1 MKKKKKRKVFKRK
14 ESEREKMVEF
24 FIAFRHIVERK
35 FQSIFSTLGI
45 AIAVTV
51 FIVSLTV
58 SNGLGRNMINSLLTM
73 SPHILIKHKKKNFF
87 ENYGEVVENLKKVE
101 GVKAVIPKINS
112 QSIIKSQGFA
122 RGVLA
127 YGIMPDNVKNDLDLR
142 MIAGNNNVEELNSI
156 LVGEELAKGMGLKVG
171 QEISLVSA
179 ENNEIKL
186 IVRGIFKTGFLE
198 YDTNLAIV
206 PMKTMQISA
215 DQGEVATDIWVKT
228 INPQKVE
235 NVEKKII
242 SNNVI
247 PHSEYGIL
255 DWKMLNQSLL
265 NAVRFEKFVLI
276 AILSLLL
283 LIASFAVSVILN
295 MVVREKIKD
304 IGILKSIGYTNKNI
318 RRIFMIE
325 GLLLGFFG
333 MIMGSILSPIVL
345 FVLKILFKVFMKNG
359 TYYLEELPLYISAK
373 ELAIIYV
380 VTVIVIFISTIFP
393 ASRAAKLKPVE
404 ALKYE

>member
-1 MKKKKKRKVFKRK
+1 
-14 ESEREKMVEF
+14 MVEF

-58 SNGLGRNMINSLLTM
+58 SNGLGRNMISSLLTM
-73 SPHILIKHKKKNFF
+73 SPHILIKHKQKNFF
-87 ENYGEVVENLKKVE
+87 ENYDEAVENLKKVD

-127 YGIMPDNVKNDLDLR
+127 YGIMPNNVKNDLDLR
-142 MIAGNNNVEELNSI
+142 IISGNNNIEELNSI

-171 QEISLVSA
+171 QEVSLVSS
-179 ENNEIKL
+179 ENKEIKL

-206 PMKTMQISA
+206 PMKTMQILA
-215 DQGEVATDIWVKT
+215 EQGEVATDIWLKT

-247 PHSEYGIL
+247 PHSEYGIM
-255 DWKMLNQSLL
+255 DWKMINQSLL
-265 NAVRFEKFVLI
+265 NAVRFEKFVLV

-345 FVLKILFKVFMKNG
+345 FILKILFKVFMRNG
-359 TYYLEELPLYISAK
+359 TYYLEELPLYISAN
-373 ELAIIYV
+373 ELIIIYV